1 MNSIIKC
8 GHETL
13 CMLKMISVYQVNKL
27 ISGKVKRNLGERRDV
42 KMVTCKRMDRI
53 EMVTQFINKH
63 ASNHTGTRLKSDL
76 LFFWSRY
83 PHAKFTSGVIAGALD
98 CARKVDVEEALNALV
113 TAEITEKHTKQ
124 GLPFYC
130 LTTDPEKREPILR
143 LSESNKGRSKG
154 PAYAMR

>member
-1 MNSIIKC
+1 
-8 GHETL
+8 
-13 CMLKMISVYQVNKL
+13 
-27 ISGKVKRNLGERRDV
+27 
-42 KMVTCKRMDRI
+42 MVTCKRTDRI
-53 EMVTQFINKH
+53 EMVNQFINKH

-98 CARKVDVEEALNALV
+98 CSRKVDVEEALNALV

-143 LSESNKGRSKG
+143 LSEGKKGHFQE
-154 PAYAMR
+154 PAYARR